1 MLNLTELGVDVFIKK
16 SKSKNVKTFW
26 DNYSLVIWKKNSS
39 GFTNTKGLF
48 KENEWGIAEEFAI
61 NKDGLWKLPIQYVKN
76 FK

>member
-1 MLNLTELGVDVFIKK
+1 MLNLTELGVEVFIKRSK
-16 SKSKNVKTFW
+16 SKSLKPFW
-26 DNYSLVIWKKNSS
+26 NNYSLVIWKKNNS

-61 NKDGLWKLPIQYVKN
+61 SNDGLWKLPIQYVKN